1 MCCTRML
8 GWAAYM
14 FGYTAP
20 APYDTEDYE
29 VASSNSTTSL
39 PSERIADH
47 YSTPSGYNLRS
58 RKPVSYSDESEES
71 DDYDLSDSSDE

>member
-20 APYDTEDYE
+20 AAYDTEDYE

-47 YSTPSGYNLRS
+47 YPTPSGYNLRS
-58 RKPVSYSDESEES
+58 RKPVSYSDDSEES